1 MRQRLRLPGPSMTVA
16 LIALFVALSGTAVA
30 AGVPALA
37 KRALVAENAKKL
49 GGKTSAQLLAQANT
63 SAKAAATSAATAAAQ
78 QPGPASTAAGLV
90 LVKTAAGA
98 ALPAGGAGAYSIACD
113 AGQKIISAGYSSPP
127 GNLAFQVV
135 QSNPTN
141 DTTWVIG
148 LANASDTPAA
158 VSLYAV
164 CLK

>member
-1 MRQRLRLPGPSMTVA
+1 MAVA
-16 LIALFVALSGTAVA
+16 LVALFVALSGTAVA

-63 SAKAAATSAATAAAQ
+63 SAKAAADAAGAAAAG
-78 QPGPASTAAGLV
+78 QPGPASTAVGLV
-90 LVKTAAGA
+90 SVKTAAGP
-98 ALPAGGAGAYSIACD
+98 ALPAGGAAAYSISCD

-127 GNLAFQVV
+127 GNLTFQVV
-135 QSNPTN
+135 QSNPTS
-141 DTTWVIG
+141 DVAWTIG
-148 LANASDTPAA
+148 LANLSDSPAA